1 MFSRTLIATAGLAA
15 LMAVAAVAPA
25 QAAGHS
31 RSTSVQGSGGHGYTS
46 SAAVSRVPGATA
58 STRSVQTN
66 AGYGGSSSRTATYGN
81 GAYQGSGG
89 VTLNNGMS
97 TSHNASV
104 QSNGDGTAAYSAS
117 RTGLNGQS
125 TTVSGTVSHT
135 GPQ

>member
-1 MFSRTLIATAGLAA
+1 MFSRTLIASAGLAA
-15 LMAVAAVAPA
+15 LLAVAATAPA
-25 QAAGHS
+25 EAAGHS

-58 STRSVQTN
+58 SSRSVQTN
-66 AGYGGSSSRTATYGN
+66 AGYGGTSSRTATYGN

-97 TSHNASV
+97 TSHDASV
-104 QSNGDGTAAYSAS
+104 QANGDGSAAYSAS
-117 RTGLNGQS
+117 RTGVTGQS
-125 TTVSGTVSHT
+125 TSVSGTVSHT